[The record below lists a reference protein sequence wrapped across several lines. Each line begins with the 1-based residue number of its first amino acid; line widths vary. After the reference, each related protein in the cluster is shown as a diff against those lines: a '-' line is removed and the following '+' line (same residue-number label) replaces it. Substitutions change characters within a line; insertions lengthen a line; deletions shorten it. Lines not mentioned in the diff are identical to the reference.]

1 MDPDPYGHFQDSGS
15 AKKLMRIRIKTFAD
29 PKNCTYVPVQIP
41 YCTRTYVNL
50 LLLPRLNSH
59 AHSINQSITHSLAHP
74 PTSNHPP
81 THPPTVL
88 WANFFYK
95 IMNILGIQG
104 GDRAGAGAAIAET
117 HSL

>member
-1 MDPDPYGHFQDSGS
+1 MDPDPYGHFRDSGS

-29 PKNCTYVPVQIP
+29 PKNCTYVPVRIP

-74 PTSNHPP
+74 PTH
-81 THPPTVL
+81 L
-88 WANFFYK
+88 LFCGQIFFHK
-95 IMNILGIQG
+95 IMNILGIRG